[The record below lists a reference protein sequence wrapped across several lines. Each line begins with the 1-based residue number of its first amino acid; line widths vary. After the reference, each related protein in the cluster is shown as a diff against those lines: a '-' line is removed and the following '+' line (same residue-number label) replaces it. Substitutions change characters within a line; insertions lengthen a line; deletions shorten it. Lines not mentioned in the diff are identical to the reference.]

1 MLLLKRIFFIE
12 KNYKGMATLGE
23 KKKKAHQYW
32 SFPEIGKTIY
42 RMAL

>member
-23 KKKKAHQYW
+23 KKKKSASVLEFSGNRKDY
-32 SFPEIGKTIY
+32 
-42 RMAL
+42 L